1 MKISWII
8 LTALL
13 ICSYLYLDRQQS
25 SHVSASAG
33 STQRAGASAPQ
44 NGAHPLSASSARLA
58 DSMQGK
64 IDYIEQNARKAPP
77 SQTPTVMTEDEVNAY
92 LASGRVQL
100 PQGVNKVRL
109 QGQSGRVDAFLTV
122 DFDKIR
128 EGQHSSNPLLGLF
141 TGVHNVTVE
150 SAAAG
155 VGHQGK
161 VHVETVSL
169 DGTEIPHIA
178 LQYFVDKYITSK
190 YPNIGLDSQ
199 FQLPDKIDTATVG
212 YHKVTVTQK

>member
-1 MKISWII
+1 MKLSWII
-8 LTALL
+8 LTVLL
-13 ICSYLYLDRQQS
+13 VGAYLYLDRRQD
-25 SHVSASAG
+25 SHVAAAATSAQH
-33 STQRAGASAPQ
+33 TASAPQ
-44 NGAHPLSASSARLA
+44 NGSRPVSATSMRLA

-64 IDYIEQNARKAPP
+64 INYIEQNSRRNPP
-77 SQTPTVMTEDEVNAY
+77 NQAPTVMTEDEVNAY

-109 QGQSGRVDAFLTV
+109 QGQSGKVDAFLTV

-128 EGQHSSNPLLGLF
+128 AGQNSSNPLLGLF
-141 TGVHNVTVE
+141 SGIHDVTVE
-150 SAAAG
+150 STAAG
-155 VGHQGK
+155 AGHEGK

-169 DGTEIPHIA
+169 DGTEIPHMA
-178 LQYFVDKYITSK
+178 LQYFVEKYITSK

-212 YHKVTVTQK
+212 WHKVTVTQK

>member
-13 ICSYLYLDRQQS
+13 ICAFLYVDRQQS
-25 SHVSASAG
+25 SPVSASAN
-33 STQRAGASAPQ
+33 SAQRTSASASQ
-44 NGAHPLSASSARLA
+44 TGTHPVSASSARLA
-58 DSMQGK
+58 NSMQAK
-64 IDYIEQNARKAPP
+64 LDYIEQNGRKTTPN
-77 SQTPTVMTEDEVNAY
+77 QTPTVMTEDEVNAY

-109 QGQSGRVDAFLTV
+109 QGQSGKVDAFLTV

-141 TGVHNVTVE
+141 SGVHDVTVE
-150 SAAAG
+150 SDAVGAG
-155 VGHQGK
+155 RQGK

-178 LQYFVDKYITSK
+178 LQYFVEKYITSK